1 MNRAE
6 EASCDFGSFVGA
18 GVRLIVDDHAV
29 CTDALHLWLDSRPGI
44 EVVGVAHTGPEAV
57 DLAVTND
64 AEVVLMDVGPPGGFD
79 GLEATRRLLALRP
92 DTKVIALTGQT
103 EDEGKAA
110 ALEAGVVE
118 FLTKGNV
125 HEVVQDAIMRP
136 VEARLH

>member
-1 MNRAE
+1 M
-6 EASCDFGSFVGA
+6 DGA
-18 GVRLIVDDHAV
+18 GVRVLIVDDHAV
-29 CTDALHLWLDSRPGI
+29 FRDALHLWLDSRPGI
-44 EVVGVAHTGPEAV
+44 EVVCVAHTGPEAV

-64 AEVVLMDVGPPGGFD
+64 AEVVLMDVGLPGGFD

-92 DTKVIALTGQT
+92 DTKVIALTSQT
-103 EDEGKAA
+103 EDEGKGA

-125 HEVVQDAIMRP
+125 HEVVQDAIMRA